1 MKGIAKH
8 SAEFMDATGLKRW
21 HTLEL
26 EFDQNSKH
34 PLEAL
39 DEVEKLVQQA
49 VTKSNSQ
56 GLLNKSITFPEQLP
70 VIQIKPED
78 REIGVKPEDIL
89 SCKDLI
95 TLENYRFLLKSDKE
109 LERAYILRHD
119 QLTALTSTSDFGE
132 KAERELR
139 LQGKLNNI

>member
-34 PLEAL
+34 PLDAL
-39 DEVEKLVQQA
+39 SEVETLVQQA
-49 VTKSNSQ
+49 VSKSSSQVMLDNSMPSHWTQ
-56 GLLNKSITFPEQLP
+56 PNANPYHVPTLQVNPGE
-70 VIQIKPED
+70 
-78 REIGVKPEDIL
+78 REIGVKSEDIL
-89 SCKDLI
+89 SSPDFKVLETYRWLI
-95 TLENYRFLLKSDKE
+95 KSDKE

-119 QLTALTSTSDFGE
+119 QLTALTTTES
-132 KAERELR
+132 
-139 LQGKLNNI
+139 